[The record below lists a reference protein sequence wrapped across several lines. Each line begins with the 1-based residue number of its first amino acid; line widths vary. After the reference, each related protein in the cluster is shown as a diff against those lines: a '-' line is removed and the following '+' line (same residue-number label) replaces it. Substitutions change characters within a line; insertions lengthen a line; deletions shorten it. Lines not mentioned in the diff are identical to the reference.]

1 MDESRLKKYMYMQVV
16 SAIVI
21 VVVMLGVMKILGI
34 I

>member
-21 VVVMLGVMKILGI
+21 VVVMLGVLMLLGI

>member
-1 MDESRLKKYMYMQVV
+1 MDESRLKKYMYMQAI

-21 VVVMLGVMKILGI
+21 VVAMLGVLMLLGI

>member
-21 VVVMLGVMKILGI
+21 VVAMLGVLMLLGI